1 MFRPEPVTRAT
12 LPSSLPMRVPP
23 GLTALVPPAPRTGWY
38 HRPIVS
44 AASDLDS
51 HRYVSLATFRR
62 NGAEVAT
69 PVWFAALGGRL
80 YVVTSGDSGKVK
92 RLRNTPNARVA
103 PSNARG
109 RVQGATWQPATA
121 RLITDPQLIDRARAA

>member
-1 MFRPEPVTRAT
+1 
-12 LPSSLPMRVPP
+12 
-23 GLTALVPPAPRTGWY
+23 
-38 HRPIVS
+38 VS
-44 AASDLDS
+44 AASDLDR

-121 RLITDPQLIDRARAA
+121 RLITDPQLIDRARAALRGKYGLQMLVAELLSRLTGRMQRRAWIELELG

>member
-1 MFRPEPVTRAT
+1 
-12 LPSSLPMRVPP
+12 
-23 GLTALVPPAPRTGWY
+23 
-38 HRPIVS
+38 VS
-44 AASDLDS
+44 AASDLDR

-109 RVQGATWQPATA
+109 RVQGAWQPATG
-121 RLITDPQLIDRARAA
+121 RLITDPQLIDRARAALRGKYGLQMRGAELLSRVTGRISRRAWIEVELG

>member
-1 MFRPEPVTRAT
+1 
-12 LPSSLPMRVPP
+12 
-23 GLTALVPPAPRTGWY
+23 
-38 HRPIVS
+38 VS
-44 AASDLDS
+44 AASDLDR

-69 PVWFAALGGRL
+69 PVWFAALGARL

-92 RLRNTPNARVA
+92 RLRNTPRARVA

-109 RVQGATWQPATA
+109 RVQGAWQSATA
-121 RLITDPQLIDRARAA
+121 RLVTDPQMIDRARAALRGKYGLQMWLAELLSRATGRIQRRAWIELELG

>member
-1 MFRPEPVTRAT
+1 M
-12 LPSSLPMRVPP
+12 
-23 GLTALVPPAPRTGWY
+23 
-38 HRPIVS
+38 S
-44 AASDLDS
+44 AASDLDR

-121 RLITDPQLIDRARAA
+121 RLITDPQLIDRARAALRGKYGLQMLVAELLSRLTGRMQRRAWIELELG